1 MRGQEVIGDVDCLAI
16 ALASGKVN
24 PSTRVGDFNQAAPD
38 CCCENQRMSDY
49 SPRPV
54 SNDEVV
60 TRFVFA
66 PLHVR
71 RNGKLNSSLFSQVQN
86 TGCSVQREAI
96 ATRAE
101 LVPWITAFLNKNG
114 TFTWIGTFASSCS
127 AIRSLTVATSDR
139 RAVAVYDTAEPENPA
154 HAELFQTQYVID
166 EADKI
171 ELRAELLKAFGGGA
185 IGMPDAYRDGV
196 VWTDIDPVLRA
207 RPMQR

>member
-1 MRGQEVIGDVDCLAI
+1 MLGDVDCRAI
-16 ALASGKVN
+16 ALASGKAN
-24 PSTRVGDFNQAAPD
+24 PATRVADFNQAAPD
-38 CCCENQRMSDY
+38 CCCEGQRTSNY

-86 TGCSVQREAI
+86 TGCSVQRESI
-96 ATRAE
+96 AARDE

-114 TFTWIGTFASSCS
+114 TFTWIGTVTS
-127 AIRSLTVATSDR
+127 ACAALRALTVAASDQ
-139 RAVAVYDTAEPENPA
+139 RAVAVYDTAEAENSA

-171 ELRAELLKAFGGGA
+171 ELRANLHKAFGGGA
-185 IGMPDAYRDGV
+185 IGRPDEYRDGA

-207 RPMQR
+207 RPIQR